1 MSSYT
6 NHNHSTFI
14 TLVLWKKNHN
24 MSTKKRLWSTQEI
37 EIWLSKVF
45 DLLGFSV
52 FNRAWMWRDSNHGSL
67 ESKMKISTPLQFS
80 HEIFDVSYSRKT
92 RQIVALTLY
101 LLSIDKFS
109 NFRNNSLRLGWDFF
123 HYDNLTRKKNRQV
136 KSCQISNSL
145 EILQSFLHFSSL
157 TTWRR
162 RH

>member
-24 MSTKKRLWSTQEI
+24 MSTHKKKRLWSTQEI

-101 LLSIDKFS
+101 LLPIDKFS
-109 NFRNNSLRLGWDFF
+109 NFRTIHWDRLRFY
-123 HYDNLTRKKNRQV
+123 HYDILTRKK
-136 KSCQISNSL
+136 
-145 EILQSFLHFSSL
+145 SSS
-157 TTWRR
+157 
-162 RH
+162 

>member
-80 HEIFDVSYSRKT
+80 HEIFDVSYSRKNT
-92 RQIVALTLY
+92 SNRCTHFITCFQLT
-101 LLSIDKFS
+101 
-109 NFRNNSLRLGWDFF
+109 NFLISEQFTEIKAEIYY
-123 HYDNLTRKKNRQV
+123 HYDILTRKKN
-136 KSCQISNSL
+136 
-145 EILQSFLHFSSL
+145 SSS
-157 TTWRR
+157 
-162 RH
+162 

>member
-1 MSSYT
+1 
-6 NHNHSTFI
+6 
-14 TLVLWKKNHN
+14 
-24 MSTKKRLWSTQEI
+24 MSTKKRLWSTHEI

-109 NFRNNSLRLGWDFF
+109 NFRTIHWDRLRFITTIFW
-123 HYDNLTRKKNRQV
+123 REKNRQV